1 MLSVSIRDG
10 SLSARA
16 QSCTVHMHSG
26 SAAICSR
33 LSHESE
39 PYEADEDAGTLII
52 ISKVKGSSCNSS
64 LPVLLYRPFSIQSSS
79 SPSSLQ
85 AAAAAAKA
93 LDVITLR
100 YAPVLT
106 VMVIGSRK
114 PSCTDRQEQHFK
126 VDLIQSI
133 LAAPALHN
141 KKH

>member
-16 QSCTVHMHSG
+16 QSSTVHMHSG

-52 ISKVKGSSCNSS
+52 ISKVKGNSS

-79 SPSSLQ
+79 SPSSPQ
-85 AAAAAAKA
+85 AAAAAAAKA

-133 LAAPALHN
+133 LAAPVLHN